1 MLLVVL
7 AGIWIAVIGSW
18 VMGARAEGRPSDSI
32 GDFRRQLTVLRRTGP
47 QIAAANQL
55 YGSRPDHVVGAIA
68 PVGVAS
74 YGISRD
80 AARRQRTQK
89 RRRDVF
95 YGLSAGMA
103 GTLLLGFFPGL
114 RVMWGLHLVL
124 DVLFVAYVAMLI
136 RMRNVSAEREMKVRF
151 LPRPGTPEPALA
163 LRRSAVN

>member
-7 AGIWIAVIGSW
+7 AGIWIAVLGSW

-55 YGSRPDHVVGAIA
+55 YGSRPDNVVSIA
-68 PVGVAS
+68 PVAVGS
-74 YGISRD
+74 YGISRET
-80 AARRQRTQK
+80 AKRRRTQK

-95 YGLSAGMA
+95 YSLAAGMA
-103 GTLLLGFFPGL
+103 GSLLLGFLPGM

-124 DVLFVAYVAMLI
+124 DVLFVAYVALLI
-136 RMRNVSAEREMKVRF
+136 RMRNMSAEREMKVHF
-151 LPRPGTPEPALA
+151 LPHGRTPELA
-163 LRRSAVN
+163 LRRSVVN